1 MLRVFQLALGWSRIA
16 VRGQFFYLILQKN
29 HNVKIIIAQPLF
41 FAVIIL
47 SYLSFYLFI
56 FYYIYLFIYLSFIIF
71 IFFYFGLKVLINVA
85 ITIYIIA

>member
-56 FYYIYLFIYLSFIIF
+56 FYYIYLFLFWVKSFNKRCYYNIY
-71 IFFYFGLKVLINVA
+71 YRLKI
-85 ITIYIIA
+85 